1 MKEQEQGSTESSL
14 LILIVFPPGEKRA
27 STSDFN
33 RIDSI
38 PSVDPVPRLT
48 TQGFDTSE
56 SIALSSME
64 GFVGITPKLQKLP
77 ESIQRV
83 PQLVWIILLQVRLLS
98 LFVYKIAVE
107 KLNTLTLLNQI
118 NSFKN
123 SVLFWQ

>member
-1 MKEQEQGSTESSL
+1 M
-14 LILIVFPPGEKRA
+14 IVFPPGEKRA

-33 RIDSI
+33 WIDSI
-38 PSVDPVPRLT
+38 PSVDPVPRLI

-83 PQLVWIILLQVRLLS
+83 PQLVWILLNQVRILG
-98 LFVYKIAVE
+98 LFVLEVAVE
-107 KLNTLTLLNQI
+107 KLNTLKVLNRI

-123 SVLFWQ
+123 RVLLGQKNGF

>member
-1 MKEQEQGSTESSL
+1 M
-14 LILIVFPPGEKRA
+14 
-27 STSDFN
+27 
-33 RIDSI
+33 
-38 PSVDPVPRLT
+38 DPAPRLP

-83 PQLVWIILLQVRLLS
+83 PQLVWILLNQVRILS
-98 LFVYKIAVE
+98 LFVLEVAVE
-107 KLNTLTLLNQI
+107 KLHTLKVLNRI

-123 SVLFWQ
+123 RVLLWQ

>member
-1 MKEQEQGSTESSL
+1 M
-14 LILIVFPPGEKRA
+14 VFPPGDKR
-27 STSDFN
+27 TSLDFN
-33 RIDSI
+33 CIDSI
-38 PSVDPVPRLT
+38 PSVDPAPRLP

-107 KLNTLTLLNQI
+107 KLNTLTLLNRI

>member
-1 MKEQEQGSTESSL
+1 M

-33 RIDSI
+33 WIDSI

-98 LFVYKIAVE
+98 LFVYKIPVE
-107 KLNTLTLLNQI
+107 KLNTLTLLNRI